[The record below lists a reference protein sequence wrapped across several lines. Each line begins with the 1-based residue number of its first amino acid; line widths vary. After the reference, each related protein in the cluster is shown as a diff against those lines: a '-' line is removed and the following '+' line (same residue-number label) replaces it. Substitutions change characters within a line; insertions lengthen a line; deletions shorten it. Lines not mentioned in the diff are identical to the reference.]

1 MHSVLSRGAA
11 LGGALVGLLFVGAS
25 PARAQ
30 VEISSKAMSMK
41 IDGRLHFQ
49 FNHTSVE
56 TAQLPT
62 TFFVRRARLE
72 FEVKVNDFITGR
84 LQPEFGEGI
93 TGLRD
98 AYVALDFSPAFRATF
113 GQFKRPFDVF
123 ELISSSQTL
132 VIERAGGVR
141 GIEGCAGVGSV
152 CSLSRFTEKLNY
164 SDRDIGVMI
173 DGGLGSSGL
182 KYYAS
187 VTNGRG
193 PNNAVDENGSKS
205 FTGRLEYDVGPLR
218 IGGNVGV
225 HDYVN
230 DSTAADAFATA
241 YGADVNWGEFEKP
254 GPHVQAG
261 FVYGDNWKNLT
272 TPDPSTFITGQVIG
286 TYMFPVK
293 ENRFLYGVEP
303 LFRASWGDPD
313 TDVSDD
319 GGWVFTPGIALYLSG
334 RNKFAVNVDVWTP
347 AAGDTE
353 FSLKAQTYLHF

>member
-1 MHSVLSRGAA
+1 MRSALWRGVAIAA
-11 LGGALVGLLFVGAS
+11 AIGAVGAGAQ
-25 PARAQ
+25 PAHAQ
-30 VEISSKAMSMK
+30 VEITSKAMSMK

-56 TAQLPT
+56 SALLPT

-72 FEVKVNDFITGR
+72 FEVKVNDFVSGK

-98 AYVALDFSPAFRATF
+98 AYVRLNFSPSFRTTF

-123 ELISSSQTL
+123 ELTSSSQIL

-141 GIEGCAGVGSV
+141 AVDGCAGVGGV

-164 SDRDIGVMI
+164 SDRDIGVMV
-173 DGGLGSSGL
+173 DGALGGSGL
-182 KYYAS
+182 QYMAS

-193 PNNAVDENGSKS
+193 PNNSIDENGSKS
-205 FTGRLEYDVGPLR
+205 FTGRLEYRVGQLTF
-218 IGGNVGV
+218 GGNVGM
-225 HDYVN
+225 HDYPN
-230 DSTAADAFATA
+230 DSTGTDEFGTAF
-241 YGADVNWGEFEKP
+241 GADVDWGAFEKP

-272 TPDPSTFITGQVIG
+272 TPDPSKFMTGQVIG
-286 TYMFPVK
+286 TYMFPVN

-303 LFRASWGDPD
+303 VFRASWGDPD

-319 GGWVFTPGIALYLSG
+319 EGWIFTPGVMLHFTG
-334 RNKFAVNVDVWTP
+334 RNKFAVNVDIWTP
-347 AAGDTE
+347 ATGDTE
-353 FSLKAQTYLHF
+353 YSLKAQTYLHF